1 MAMAMS
7 QQKQG
12 PLAVAVS
19 TAFANPK
26 ALPDAVTNSRNWVLS
41 LAMSHSYIQTVLF
54 KRPEDILSLLGITAP
69 AGQLKTLFGR
79 AVQVGVAD
87 GDRDLL
93 LGDLE

>member
-1 MAMAMS
+1 
-7 QQKQG
+7 
-12 PLAVAVS
+12 
-19 TAFANPK
+19 
-26 ALPDAVTNSRNWVLS
+26 
-41 LAMSHSYIQTVLF
+41 MSHSYIQTVLF